1 MSVIMLK
8 NVTKMYGSSVGIE
21 EVSLNVPKG
30 SIFGFLG
37 PNGAGKTTTISM
49 LIDLIRPTKGDIRI
63 FDLDIKKDS
72 RKIRKRIGFLSSD
85 MVLDR
90 NLTGWQ
96 ALTYYGNL
104 HGGFNKTYV
113 RALAKRLDSD
123 LTKPIKSLSRGNRQK
138 VGLISALMHEPE
150 LLILDEPTS
159 GLDPLIQAEFNQIIY
174 EHQQKGHTTF
184 VSSHVLSEIQVLCD
198 RMAFIRA
205 GKLVAVKTREELAA
219 GAVKHVRIIATDK
232 SLSPELSKLPGVN
245 IEASETGQLIFS
257 FSGNV
262 NSLLALLSKHRV
274 KDVTIQEAD
283 LETIFMGYYE

>member
-1 MSVIMLK
+1 
-8 NVTKMYGSSVGIE
+8 MYGSSVGVKNINLE
-21 EVSLNVPKG
+21 VPKG

-49 LIDLIRPTKGDIRI
+49 LIDLIRPNSGEIQI
-63 FDLDIKKDS
+63 FNLDIKKES
-72 RKIRKRIGFLSSD
+72 RKIRERIGFLSSD
-85 MVLDR
+85 MMLDR

-104 HGGFNKTYV
+104 HGGISRTYV
-113 RALAKRLDSD
+113 QALAKRLDSD
-123 LTKPIKSLSRGNRQK
+123 LTKPIKALSRGNRQK

-150 LLILDEPTS
+150 LLVLDEPTS

-174 EHQQKGHTTF
+174 EHQQNGHTTF

-198 RMAFIRA
+198 HMAFIRA
-205 GKLVAVKTREELAA
+205 GKLVAVKSREELVA
-219 GAVKHVRIIATDK
+219 GAIKHVRVITNDK
-232 SLSPELSKLPGVN
+232 KLLPVLSKLQGVN
-245 IEASETGQLIFS
+245 IEIGQTDQLIFS

-262 NSLLALLSKHRV
+262 NTLLTLLSKHRIE
-274 KDVTIQEAD
+274 DVIIQEAD